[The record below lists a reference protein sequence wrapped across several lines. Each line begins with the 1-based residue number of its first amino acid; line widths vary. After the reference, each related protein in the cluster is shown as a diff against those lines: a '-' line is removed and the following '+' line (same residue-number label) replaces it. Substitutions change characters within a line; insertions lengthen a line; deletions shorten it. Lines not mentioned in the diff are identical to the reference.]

1 MALRTTSVR
10 RRNRAEELAVEKQA
24 LLDQRDRI
32 DRTEDD
38 ARRRA
43 QSLIDAAQKQIVDA
57 ERELER
63 AERLDALEDET
74 IARIRAVDR
83 EQSGLIAQLPLLA
96 DDVVVAATA

>member
-1 MALRTTSVR
+1 MAARSATRARS
-10 RRNRAEELAVEKQA
+10 RAEELAVEKQD
-24 LLDQRDRI
+24 LLAQRDRI

-43 QSLIDAAQKQIVDA
+43 QALIDNAQKRMLEA
-57 ERELER
+57 EAELER

-83 EQSGLIAQLPLLA
+83 EQAGLIAQLPLLIEPVPA
-96 DDVVVAATA
+96 

>member
-1 MALRTTSVR
+1 MAIRSATR
-10 RRNRAEELAVEKQA
+10 ARNRAEELAVEKQA
-24 LLDQRDRI
+24 LLEQRDRI

-43 QSLIDAAQKQIVDA
+43 QALIDAAQKQIVDA

-63 AERLDALEDET
+63 AERMDALEDET

-83 EQSGLIAQLPLLA
+83 EQSGLIAQLPLLLDQA
-96 DDVVVAATA
+96 VPA